1 MAGPRS
7 LQRRAGQ
14 STTGAGRS
22 CCPEDKGKER
32 QTARYP
38 QLSTRQS
45 KYSDVRTELSTH
57 GVALLDKTGDESGF
71 NIHLG
76 LIPQIFSL
84 KGKLEGMA
92 IFIQVLSLKKKK
104 SVGRWSNDTVKVTT
118 EAIKVR
124 MV

>member
-1 MAGPRS
+1 MG
-7 LQRRAGQ
+7 
-14 STTGAGRS
+14 GAAALRT
-22 CCPEDKGKER
+22 KGKSGK
-32 QTARYP
+32 TARYP
-38 QLSTRQS
+38 WLSTGQS
-45 KYSDVRTELSTH
+45 KYSDIRTELSTH

-76 LIPQIFSL
+76 LKPQIFSL

-92 IFIQVLSLKKKK
+92 IFTQVLSLKKKK
-104 SVGRWSNDTVKVTT
+104 SIGQWSNDTVKVTT